1 MLKKIE
7 YICVFLS
14 GGIIYS
20 FIEVA
25 WRGYT
30 HWSMTIA
37 GGICFMLIHFINA
50 IVYDRNI
57 FMRAVVGGSVITAVE
72 FVVGVVV
79 NLGLHLDVWDYS
91 DMAGNI
97 AGQVCPLFTVLWF
110 FLAIPAFILSDLIRR
125 FFDSIAERE
134 KNEAKQHQR
143 A

>member
-20 FIEVA
+20 FIEV
-25 WRGYT
+25 
-30 HWSMTIA
+30 
-37 GGICFMLIHFINA
+37 
-50 IVYDRNI
+50 
-57 FMRAVVGGSVITAVE
+57 GGSVITAVE

-79 NLGLHLDVWDYS
+79 NLILHLDVWDYS

>member
-25 WRGYT
+25 W
-30 HWSMTIA
+30 
-37 GGICFMLIHFINA
+37 ICFMLIHFINA

-79 NLGLHLDVWDYS
+79 NLILHLDVWDYS

-97 AGQVCPLFTVLWF
+97 AGQVCPLFMVLWF

-125 FFDSIAERE
+125 FFDSIAER
-134 KNEAKQHQR
+134 
-143 A
+143 